1 MSTDSAPQPKPS
13 LSIEQ
18 LAKSEPATKTDDAL
32 AVLERE
38 HKAEKEAR
46 SEERFIWIVVCVILV
61 DVLWFRSA
69 SNPTLPIVVLI
80 LELIVLLVLA
90 RRMGIDDVVVLVD
103 RILHSAGKR
112 AGGE

>member
-1 MSTDSAPQPKPS
+1 MST
-13 LSIEQ
+13 
-18 LAKSEPATKTDDAL
+18 EPAQPSSKVSFSGLGSEEPKTKTDDAF
-32 AVLERE
+32 AVLEQQF
-38 HKAEKEAR
+38 KAEKDAR
-46 SEERFIWIVVCVILV
+46 SEERFIWIVICTVLI
-61 DVLWFRSA
+61 DVLWFRGA
-69 SNPTLPIVVLI
+69 TNPTLPLVALI

>member
-1 MSTDSAPQPKPS
+1 MSTKSEQPPKPVRFDR
-13 LSIEQ
+13 
-18 LAKSEPATKTDDAL
+18 LAEEGPATKTDDAL
-32 AVLERE
+32 AILERE
-38 HKAEKEAR
+38 HKAEKDAR

-61 DVLWFRSA
+61 DVLWFRGV
-69 SNPTLPIVVLI
+69 SNPTLPLVVLI
-80 LELIVLLVLA
+80 LQLIVLLVLA